1 MCRHRTPHTGT
12 TRLAGTR
19 LANFG
24 RSHKLRARKTKM
36 LDKLPLDVTTLL
48 CCAVFVAVLLVFS
61 FAGSGSHETDDKSAE
76 SSAEQKAKPVRERP
90 TGPFTVAQVAEHKT
104 RDDAWLIIDGKV
116 YDVTDFVDDHPG
128 GDSIL
133 DNAGADSSAGFHGD
147 QHPETVA
154 EAVEEFYIGELKKDQ

>member
-1 MCRHRTPHTGT
+1 MEKGVGVGRDVGATDDVNVTPRALQRA
-12 TRLAGTR
+12 TR
-19 LANFG
+19 F
-24 RSHKLRARKTKM
+24 
-36 LDKLPLDVTTLL
+36 
-48 CCAVFVAVLLVFS
+48 LVFS